1 MTTRRYLIVIES
13 GPNNYSAF
21 VPDVDGVIATGAT
34 VEEVTRTMQEALE
47 FHLEG
52 LRNDGEPLPQ
62 PTCSAGC
69 VDVDVPDSLFTTD
82 EKARTS

>member
-52 LRNDGEPLPQ
+52 LRNDGELLPQ

-69 VDVDVPDSLFTTD
+69 VDVDVP
-82 EKARTS
+82 

>member
-1 MTTRRYLIVIES
+1 MATRRYLIVIES

-47 FHLEG
+47 FHLG
-52 LRNDGEPLPQ
+52 SLRGEPLPQ

-69 VDVDVPDSLFTTD
+69 VEVDVPDTLFTAD
-82 EKARTS
+82 DKARTS